1 MSGKK
6 RPWDFGGGCVV
17 INDLVQLSSN
27 NGIVLWDWTN
37 FSYIAEIPRWP
48 EIATIIAEFHS
59 IEAQRL
65 VDAIEKANAYYG
77 HALLAEGL
85 CLGWPTGDK
94 GPVTFERFL
103 EIIRHEELR
112 RQNLAAK
119 RHHTKIRRREFQ
131 ASRSQIFLRMM
142 EAGIPHVCAHP
153 NCGASTDL
161 TIDHREPLSRGGT
174 DDISNLQFMCLSH
187 NSQKGDKVA

>member
-1 MSGKK
+1 MIGQKK
-6 RPWDFGGGCVV
+6 PWDFHDGCVV

-27 NGIVLWDWTN
+27 NGILLWDWTN
-37 FSYIAEIPRWP
+37 FTHIAEIPRWP
-48 EIATIIAEFHS
+48 EIAVIIAEHHS
-59 IEAQRL
+59 IDAMRL
-65 VDAIEKANAYYG
+65 TDAIEKANAYYG

-112 RQNLAAK
+112 YLNQAAK
-119 RHHTKIRRREFQ
+119 RHHTKIRRQEFQ
-131 ASRSQIFLRMM
+131 ASRSQIFLKMI

-153 NCGASTDL
+153 GCGIAVDL
-161 TIDHREPLSRGGT
+161 TIDHREALSRGGA
-174 DDISNLQFMCLSH
+174 DDISNLQFMCLPH
-187 NSQKGDKVA
+187 NSQKGDRR

>member
-1 MSGKK
+1 MTEKR
-6 RPWDFGGGCVV
+6 RPWDYGDGCVV

-37 FSYIAEIPRWP
+37 FTYIAEIPRWP
-48 EIATIIAEFHS
+48 AIAAIIAEYHS
-59 IEAQRL
+59 IDVTHLTE
-65 VDAIEKANAYYG
+65 AIEKAKAYSG

-94 GPVTFERFL
+94 GPITFERFL
-103 EIIRHEELR
+103 EIIKHEELR
-112 RQNLAAK
+112 WLNNAAK

-131 ASRSQIFLRMM
+131 ASRSQIILRMI

-153 NCGASTDL
+153 GCNAATDL
-161 TIDHREPLSRGGT
+161 TIDHREPLSRGGA

-187 NSQKGDKVA
+187 NSKKGDKAA